1 MDKKYL
7 QIAGVLLLCGSI
19 GTRLCYANG
28 NEVVHQN
35 QQIECVQIPINE
47 PEIVVE
53 NQDNENEAWADNN
66 EGSENMEGNVRE
78 NFPMTIPFIKKENPY
93 SLFTCYSQA
102 IFENDYAA
110 MLGASL
116 NILPSEQDYE
126 IWKSYETYQ
135 AGYEI
140 YANEDHALYAVILTF
155 INSGELKFPEMEGE
169 YAPGVCRY
177 LYVTKK
183 DGYWYADGPLHREL
197 PSEDWWDGVQY
208 KWEMADSGFSDGAD
222 AEERYII
229 TQEDMNIF
237 NRKSIAYTQRL
248 FQCDPSAM
256 ESGPL
261 SY

>member
-19 GTRLCYANG
+19 GTRLCHANG
-28 NEVVHQN
+28 NEVVNQN
-35 QQIECVQIPINE
+35 QQIESVQIPINE

-66 EGSENMEGNVRE
+66 EGSENMEGNVKE
-78 NFPMTIPFIKKENPY
+78 NFPMTIPFIKKESPY

-102 IFENDYAA
+102 IFENDYAT

-116 NILPSEQDYE
+116 NVLPSEQDYE
-126 IWKSYETYQ
+126 TWKSYETYQ

-169 YAPGVCRY
+169 YV
-177 LYVTKK
+177 
-183 DGYWYADGPLHREL
+183 DI
-197 PSEDWWDGVQY
+197 S
-208 KWEMADSGFSDGAD
+208 M
-222 AEERYII
+222 
-229 TQEDMNIF
+229 
-237 NRKSIAYTQRL
+237 
-248 FQCDPSAM
+248 
-256 ESGPL
+256 
-261 SY
+261 